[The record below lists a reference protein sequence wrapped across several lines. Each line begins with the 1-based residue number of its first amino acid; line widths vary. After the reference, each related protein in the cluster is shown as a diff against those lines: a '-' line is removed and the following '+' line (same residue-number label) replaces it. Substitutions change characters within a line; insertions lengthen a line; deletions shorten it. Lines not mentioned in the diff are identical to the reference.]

1 MATMNISLP
10 DEMKA
15 WVEKQAEG
23 GRYAN
28 VSDFMRDV
36 IRKEQERGS
45 VIAEIAAALE
55 EGEASG
61 FRPYSRAELEAEL
74 GLTEG
79 KDAA

>member
-10 DEMKA
+10 EEMKA
-15 WVEKQAEG
+15 WVERQAQG

-36 IRKEQERGS
+36 IRKEQVHAEY
-45 VIAEIAAALE
+45 IAYIQKAVD

-61 FRPYSRAELEAEL
+61 FTEYNREELLREIL
-74 GLTEG
+74 GS
-79 KDAA
+79 DSDQ